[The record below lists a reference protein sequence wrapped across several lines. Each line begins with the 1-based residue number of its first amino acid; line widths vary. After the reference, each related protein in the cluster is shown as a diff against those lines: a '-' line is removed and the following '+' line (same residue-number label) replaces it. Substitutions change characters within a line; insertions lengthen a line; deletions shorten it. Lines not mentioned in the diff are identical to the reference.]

1 MGCFPLI
8 IDFLTHSIKYWSNI
22 SKIEPNSLV
31 HHCYLDC
38 YKSCQNN
45 ENWLSYIKLLLN
57 SFNFT
62 QTWENQGST
71 NTHKFVTQFKNVLG
85 NTYIEKWTLHMDTV
99 TQENKLRTYVKLKHK
114 FEMEHYLISVKN
126 LSARSAMTK
135 LRISAHDLNIETGR
149 YSKPRKTPL
158 NLRKC
163 TLCKSDS
170 VEDEAH
176 FLLYCDYFSVERKQ
190 LFESLVFLSCK
201 IEELDE
207 INKLKF
213 LLSSDDIEINNITAK
228 FILNCFKKR
237 GNRVQLSK

>member
-1 MGCFPLI
+1 M
-8 IDFLTHSIKYWSNI
+8 
-22 SKIEPNSLV
+22 
-31 HHCYLDC
+31 
-38 YKSCQNN
+38 
-45 ENWLSYIKLLLN
+45 LN

-71 NTHKFVTQFKNVLG
+71 NTQKFVTQFKNVLG
-85 NTYIEKWTLHMDTV
+85 NTYIEKWTLHMDTI

-126 LSARSAMTK
+126 LSATSAMTK

-149 YSKPRKTPL
+149 YSQPRKTPL
-158 NLRKC
+158 SLRKC

-190 LFESLVFLSCK
+190 LFESLVSLSCM

-207 INKLKF
+207 INK
-213 LLSSDDIEINNITAK
+213 
-228 FILNCFKKR
+228 
-237 GNRVQLSK
+237 